1 VQKTLRKVVTM
12 LQEVREVRTE
22 AGQTMTE
29 YTVVLGL
36 ITLAIVTTFAL
47 LSDAMNE
54 AFERTLEVVQ
64 SAF

>member
-22 AGQTMTE
+22 DGQTMTE

-54 AFERTLEVVQ
+54 AFARSLEVMQ
-64 SAF
+64 TAF

>member
-1 VQKTLRKVVTM
+1 MQKTLRKVVTM

-22 AGQTMTE
+22 DGQTMAE

>member
-1 VQKTLRKVVTM
+1 VHKTQRKVVTM
-12 LQEVREVRTE
+12 LQEVKGVRTE
-22 AGQTMTE
+22 EGQTMAE

-54 AFERTLEVVQ
+54 AFARTLEVMQ
-64 SAF
+64 TAF

>member
-1 VQKTLRKVVTM
+1 MQKTLRKVVTM

-22 AGQTMTE
+22 DGQTMTE

-54 AFERTLEVVQ
+54 AFARTLEVMQ
-64 SAF
+64 TAF

>member
-1 VQKTLRKVVTM
+1 MQKTQRKVVTM
-12 LQEVREVRTE
+12 LQEVKEVRTE
-22 AGQTMTE
+22 DGQTMAE

-64 SAF
+64 TTF

>member
-1 VQKTLRKVVTM
+1 M

-22 AGQTMTE
+22 DGQTMAE

-64 SAF
+64 TAF

>member
-1 VQKTLRKVVTM
+1 M
-12 LQEVREVRTE
+12 LQEVKRVRTE
-22 AGQTMTE
+22 DGQTMAE

-47 LSDAMNE
+47 LSDAMNG

-64 SAF
+64 TAF

>member
-1 VQKTLRKVVTM
+1 MQKTQRKVVTM
-12 LQEVREVRTE
+12 LQEVKEARTE
-22 AGQTMTE
+22 DGQTMAE

-36 ITLAIVTTFAL
+36 ITLAIVTTLAL

-64 SAF
+64 TTF

>member
-1 VQKTLRKVVTM
+1 MVQKSI
-12 LQEVREVRTE
+12 EVRTE
-22 AGQTMTE
+22 EGQTMAE

-36 ITLAIVTTFAL
+36 ITFVIVTTFAL

-64 SAF
+64 TTF